1 MIDGINILF
10 GIILVIILVIVVS
23 GVRSF
28 IIKKRISYASRFGK
42 SEHFFGRLMGLL
54 SFASIIWCYFGFPYL
69 MYLLIATFVSWGIY
83 LISHTL
89 EKKLYPARFRF

>member
-1 MIDGINILF
+1 MINGMYILY
-10 GIILVIILVIVVS
+10 GIIAVIIFFAILSWVKRFVV
-23 GVRSF
+23 
-28 IIKKRISYASRFGK
+28 KKRIYYASRFGK
-42 SEHFFGRLMGLL
+42 SEHFFGRLMGML

-69 MYLLIATFVSWGIY
+69 IYLLVATFVSWGIY